1 MNPIAMKRRCMMP
14 PLDADKRSW
23 RFSAADIRNEFG
35 GHPGAGNKLIN
46 LMRTTIQPAVT
57 PGIN

>member
-1 MNPIAMKRRCMMP
+1 MMP
-14 PLDADKRSW
+14 TLDADKRSW

-35 GHPGAGNKLIN
+35 GHPGAGNKLIK